1 MTKVDNAAAA
11 ASRRTS
17 TSAVPRKDWRPWVT
31 TFLVLAA
38 VATFALWL
46 TRGWV
51 AIGVPHFDPRLEPFS
66 DAFVVLWGPEQ
77 CAAGNGVWIKG
88 ACFVP
93 SAAAEAHAQTYE
105 PWLTFFRWGLG
116 SDHHVPVSVVMIA
129 LFYLAMAL
137 TLKPA
142 SAGELCLCLL
152 LLATPAVQLGVE
164 RANFDLL
171 ICAMICLAAWLLG
184 RDRPIAAAAGA
195 LVLAMATMLKIY
207 TGLACA
213 FAWVIARSPRSGA
226 LVAAAGATVLAIAV
240 LGPETI
246 AALDQGAPEGTTRF
260 STGAHWLFRQR
271 GPVAAWSV
279 IVLALI
285 AAGAGFA
292 LLRKAPAPRFDAWPY
307 RAAAFNAA
315 FLVAVPLFFLKD
327 SFDYRMVLW
336 LPCLALPLA
345 WLRGGVH
352 RDWRRIAA
360 ITVGLYLVTAGA
372 EWPCFLLDAWARN
385 RGAGWTPA
393 AVSALIYVK
402 QAAAWLLVAA
412 LMLIFGFGM
421 AQKIAVFTAGGPPW
435 QSWRR
440 TRRTR

>member
-1 MTKVDNAAAA
+1 MAGLDHAAAG
-11 ASRRTS
+11 ASGA
-17 TSAVPRKDWRPWVT
+17 TSAPAAPRRDWRPWVT
-31 TFLVLAA
+31 AFLLVAA

-51 AIGVPHFDPRLEPFS
+51 AIGVPHFDPQLEPFS

-77 CAAGNGVWIKG
+77 CAAGNGEWVKG

-93 SAAAEAHAQTYE
+93 SVAAQAHAQTYE

-116 SDHHVPVSVVMIA
+116 SDHHVPVSVLVIA
-129 LFYLAMAL
+129 LFYLALAL

-142 SAGELCLCLL
+142 SAGELALCLL
-152 LLATPAVQLGVE
+152 LVATPAVQLGVE

-171 ICAMICLAAWLLG
+171 ICAMLCLSAWLLG
-184 RDRPIAAAAGA
+184 RGRPLPAAAGA
-195 LVLAMATMLKIY
+195 LVLSVATMLKIY

-213 FAWVIARSPRSGA
+213 LAWVIARSSRTST
-226 LVAAAGATVLAIAV
+226 VAAAAVATVLALAV

-279 IVLALI
+279 MVLALI
-285 AAGAGFA
+285 AAGAGLA

-327 SFDYRMVLW
+327 SYDYRMVLW

-372 EWPCFLLDAWARN
+372 ELPCFLLDAWARS
-385 RGAGWTPA
+385 RGAGWTPV

-402 QAAAWLLVAA
+402 QVAAWLLVAA
-412 LMLIFGFGM
+412 LGLIFGFGM
-421 AQKIAVFTAGGPPW
+421 AQKIAAFGRG
-435 QSWRR
+435 
-440 TRRTR
+440 TRG